1 MIVFIVS
8 VMTALCISFLCS
20 VLEAALLSLTPSQIA
35 GISQRRPAIGAICQ
49 SFKDDIEKPIA
60 VILVLNTAAHT
71 IGAAFAG
78 SAFSDLFAGRWIWV
92 FSLIFTILMIQYAEI
107 LPKTLAVRFNSEV
120 AIIVARPLQFTV
132 WLMMPVIKLIQFF
145 NRPFESSKDKF
156 APSTLEEI
164 SLLAGLARLSH
175 QISSRQ
181 ERMITKVSRLSQQ
194 TLAQIMVP
202 CENISFISSSQTIS
216 EALIAA
222 HIDLHTRFPVCENG
236 VKDQVV
242 GYINFKELIAFMRL
256 NPGNP
261 SLRGIIRPIQFASP
275 QDSAADLMEI
285 FSEQHIHMAV
295 VRDGA
300 GHTLGLVTLEDIVEE
315 LVGDLEDEFDR
326 LPRMLYPQDNNSW
339 VCGGGVL
346 LKDLAKETSL
356 NLHASSETISAWLL
370 TAMND
375 VPKSGDTYRMDGV
388 AFNIRR
394 VRRGKPYEIFITR
407 QVQGAVN
414 K

>member
-20 VLEAALLSLTPSQIA
+20 VLEAALLSLTPIQIA
-35 GISQRRPAIGAICQ
+35 GISQRRPSIGTICK

-78 SAFSDLFAGRWIWV
+78 SAFDDLSGGRWMWI
-92 FSLIFTILMIQYAEI
+92 FSLVFTILMIQYAEI
-107 LPKTLAVRFNSEV
+107 LPKTLGVRFNSEV
-120 AIIVARPLQFTV
+120 AVIVARPLLFTV
-132 WLMMPVIKLIQFF
+132 WLMMPVIKLIHVL
-145 NRPFESSKDKF
+145 NRPFESRKDRF
-156 APSTLEEI
+156 APGTLEEI

-181 ERMITKVSRLSQQ
+181 ERIITKVSRLSQQ
-194 TLAQIMVP
+194 KLAQIMVP
-202 CENISFISSSQTIS
+202 LENISFISTAQTIG
-216 EALIAA
+216 EALITA

-236 VKDQVV
+236 DKNQIA

-256 NPGNP
+256 NPANP

-275 QDSAADLMEI
+275 LDSAADLMEI

-295 VRDGA
+295 VRDES

-315 LVGDLEDEFDR
+315 LVGELEDEFDR
-326 LPRMLYPQDNNSW
+326 LPRMLYAQDAESW

-346 LKDLAKETSL
+346 LKDLAKEAKLSL
-356 NLHASSETISAWLL
+356 PESSETISSWLL
-370 TAMND
+370 SSMNA
-375 VPKSGDTYRMDGV
+375 VPKSGDACRRDGMV
-388 AFNIRR
+388 FNIRR
-394 VRRGKPYEIFITR
+394 VRRGKPYEIYITR
-407 QVQGAVN
+407 Q

>member
-1 MIVFIVS
+1 MIVFIIS

-20 VLEAALLSLTPSQIA
+20 VLEAALLSLTPIQIA
-35 GISQRRPAIGAICQ
+35 GISQRRPSIGAICQ

-92 FSLIFTILMIQYAEI
+92 FSLVFTILMIQYAEI
-107 LPKTLAVRFNSEV
+107 LPKTLAVRFNSEIAV
-120 AIIVARPLQFTV
+120 IVARPLQFTV
-132 WLMMPVIKLIQFF
+132 WLMMPVIKLIHLL
-145 NRPFESSKDKF
+145 NRPFESRKDKS

-181 ERMITKVSRLSQQ
+181 ERIITKVSRLSQQ
-194 TLAQIMVP
+194 SLAQIMVP
-202 CENISFISSSQTIS
+202 LENISFISTAQTIG
-216 EALIAA
+216 EALITA

-236 VKDQVV
+236 DKDKIA

-256 NPGNP
+256 NPTNP
-261 SLRGIIRPIQFASP
+261 SLKGIIRPIQFASP

-295 VRDGA
+295 VRDA
-300 GHTLGLVTLEDIVEE
+300 SGHTLGLVTLEDIVEE

-326 LPRMLYPQDNNSW
+326 LPRTLYVQDDNSW
-339 VCGGGVL
+339 ICGGGVS
-346 LKDLAKETSL
+346 LKDLAKESGL
-356 NLHASSETISAWLL
+356 NLPESSETISAWLL
-370 TAMND
+370 SSMKS
-375 VPKSGDTYRMDGV
+375 VPKSGDIHRQGGIV
-388 AFNIRR
+388 FNIRR
-394 VRRGKPYEIFITR
+394 VRRGKPYEICVTR
-407 QVQGAVN
+407 QS
-414 K
+414 